1 MHAAPDAKKQR
12 RIMIDSDEKDEIENI
27 EEKQK
32 KTVEKPKRESS
43 MPRTK
48 ESSRSTAKKAALN
61 IEDVEKHCFDLIN
74 EMRELYKK
82 DLNLNLQSKPAHNKI
97 EHVDGICARIVRKD
111 LQEAFLRM
119 GILKELRVWLEPLPD
134 NTLPSQ
140 KVKKSILNLLKDLKV
155 TKTDLLN
162 SGIGK
167 IVHFYSKN
175 TREVIEIRK
184 MSLNLIKKWKTMVVR
199 EETTE

>member
-1 MHAAPDAKKQR
+1 MDAGQNVKKQR
-12 RIMIDSDEKDEIENI
+12 RIMIDSDEKVEIENI
-27 EEKQK
+27 EQK
-32 KTVEKPKRESS
+32 LKKPTEKPK
-43 MPRTK
+43 K
-48 ESSRSTAKKAALN
+48 ESSTPRGKEKTAAKAKKAVLK

-82 DLNLNLQSKPAHNKI
+82 DLSLNLQAKPAHNKI
-97 EHVDGICARIVRKD
+97 ENVDSICARIVRKD

-134 NTLPSQ
+134 NSLPSQ
-140 KVKKSILNLLKDLKV
+140 KVKRSILNLLKGLKV
-155 TKTDLLN
+155 SKMDLLN

-167 IVHFYSKN
+167 IVHFYTKN

-184 MSLNLIKKWKTMVVR
+184 ICLSLIKKWKTMIIR